1 MQNLGICLPSYNEAE
16 NIVSLINQILDKNI
30 DVIICVV
37 DDNSPDK
44 TFELVRK
51 NFSNNEKVK
60 IIKRQIKD
68 GRGGAVWE
76 GFNFLYK
83 LEENIEIFIEMDC
96 DFSHSI
102 EDLIKGIAIF
112 KSNEFDVLLGS
123 RYPDGKIVNWSLTR
137 RFFSFLANFLVRFL
151 IYDKIF
157 DYTNGFRFYNKKA
170 IKILLEKKPINKG
183 YIYLSE
189 SITFFLLKNLKIGS
203 FPIYF
208 KNRIRGKSNTNLKE
222 IYNSI
227 VGIFKISYFYK
238 KQKKINNT

>member
-16 NIVSLINQILDKNI
+16 NIVTLINQILDKNI
-30 DVIICVV
+30 DVIICVI

-44 TFELVRK
+44 THELVRK
-51 NFSNNEKVK
+51 NFSNNKKVK
-60 IIKRQIKD
+60 IIKRQTKD

-76 GFNFLYK
+76 GFNFLYN
-83 LEENIEIFIEMDC
+83 LEEDIEIFIEMDC

-102 EDLIKGIAIF
+102 EDLMKGIEIF

-123 RYPDGKIVNWSLTR
+123 RYPDGEIVNWSLTR
-137 RFFSFLANFLVRFL
+137 RFFSFLANSLVRFL
-151 IYDKIF
+151 IDNKIF
-157 DYTNGFRFYNKKA
+157 DYTNGFRFYNQKA
-170 IKILLEKKPINKG
+170 IKILLEKKPLNKG

-227 VGIFKISYFYK
+227 IGIFKISYFYK
-238 KQKKINNT
+238 KQKNNKF